1 MKTLRRSFR
10 TVSGNIWSRLRSGS
24 SSFVI
29 VELVVCLAV
38 SGWLSGCTLHR
49 PLGGGSTNNPIP
61 SLANGS
67 LNPGSAT
74 AGGAAFTLTVTGSNF
89 VSSSTVQWKGSA
101 RTTTFVSSTSLQA
114 AVTAADIATAGTATV
129 TVMTPAPGGGTSSP
143 LTFTIGNPVP
153 AATSL
158 NPSTVLSGGA
168 AFTLTVT
175 GTNFISPSAIQ
186 WNGIPRTTTFV
197 SSTSL
202 QAAITAADIATA
214 GTATVTVMTP
224 APGGGTSS
232 GLSFTI
238 VPFIATTVNQA
249 AQDIVFDPV
258 NNVIY
263 LSVLGNAAANGNT
276 ISVLNPATG
285 AITSSVPA
293 GSNPDVLAIS
303 DNSQYLYAGIDGSSS
318 VQRFTLPG
326 VAKDII
332 YSLGSNTTFGPYF
345 ALDLQVAPGTPH
357 TTAVT
362 LGNTGVSPV
371 AEGGITIFDD
381 ATARPTTAPGFG
393 GTGNLFDSLQWGP
406 NASALYAADNEDTAF
421 AFYSL
426 TVNSS
431 GVTLNGTFKNTFSNF
446 GNRIHFDA
454 GTNLIYADD
463 GHVVNPATGAPVGNF
478 SVSGLMVPDATLN
491 KAFFAVG
498 PFNLSSVT
506 IESFDLTNFTRLG
519 SITIPNVT
527 GTPLRL
533 IRWGKNGLA
542 FNTGGVG
549 ISGQVYLIQSNL

>member
-1 MKTLRRSFR
+1 
-10 TVSGNIWSRLRSGS
+10 
-24 SSFVI
+24 
-29 VELVVCLAV
+29 
-38 SGWLSGCTLHR
+38 
-49 PLGGGSTNNPIP
+49 
-61 SLANGS
+61 
-67 LNPGSAT
+67 
-74 AGGAAFTLTVTGSNF
+74 
-89 VSSSTVQWKGSA
+89 
-101 RTTTFVSSTSLQA
+101 
-114 AVTAADIATAGTATV
+114 V

-168 AFTLTVT
+168 TFTLTVT
-175 GTNFISPSAIQ
+175 GTNFISSSAIQ

-202 QAAITAADIATA
+202 QAAITAADIATP

-232 GLSFTI
+232 GLSFNI
-238 VPFIATTVNQA
+238 VPLIATTVNQA
-249 AQDIVFDPV
+249 AQDIVFDPM
-258 NNVIY
+258 NKVIY

-326 VAKDII
+326 VAKDIS
-332 YSLGSNTTFGPYF
+332 YSLGSNATFGPYF

-393 GTGNLFDSLQWGP
+393 GTGNLFDSLRWGP
-406 NASALYAADNEDTAF
+406 NVSTLYAADNEDTSF
-421 AFYSL
+421 AFL
-426 TVNSS
+426 LVN
-431 GVTLNGTFKNTFSNF
+431 GE
-446 GNRIHFDA
+446 RQRRHFEWEFQK
-454 GTNLIYADD
+454 Y
-463 GHVVNPATGAPVGNF
+463 V
-478 SVSGLMVPDATLN
+478 
-491 KAFFAVG
+491 
-498 PFNLSSVT
+498 
-506 IESFDLTNFTRLG
+506 
-519 SITIPNVT
+519 
-527 GTPLRL
+527 
-533 IRWGKNGLA
+533 
-542 FNTGGVG
+542 
-549 ISGQVYLIQSNL
+549 